1 MRKRL
6 FSILTALCLCLT
18 LLPTAVLAENDGLA
32 KLGEA
37 AELSTDTPVAY
48 LIVKSSAQVQSWHY
62 TLASAVTEAMVQAN
76 KEEEVTIVLNG
87 ATKTISAEGAPA
99 ICSTQPIVLDLAK
112 HRVEGTIKVGSEDGQ
127 QTGSLKIIDES
138 ASGIYSGSGSIE
150 KVTVSS
156 GSRLTLD
163 GTVQTGIGTISH
175 DTNASIMLLS
185 GNIGAIGGA
194 TPNYT
199 SYLGAERAYYAYDS
213 GKMGGILTIAE
224 VEARMQNGVAVAVA
238 PCEHSKGTLSGR
250 DFTCTY
256 CGKKIK
262 NNDVVLTETD
272 GTMTLYPAG
281 KLRDALSAAR
291 SKFGCTVKLLTDI
304 TLPSGEGGLTVTG
317 KFVLDLN
324 GCTLTVGGGHALKPI
339 GSGTDIT
346 LLNTADAQA
355 TLVSTWTDARAF
367 SVDDGARL
375 QIGTPDGNSNIVFRV
390 NSSASGVY
398 PNVPAAEL
406 RTGTLDIY
414 GGKFRG
420 AGAGLYVYND
430 GVSRTVLNIHGG
442 TFQASNTDGCGLQ
455 IVNTCE
461 ASLSGGEYNKIS
473 TNGDVF
479 SYLADGSTFSTANS
493 GTGVIDRTNPGEA
506 LNGMVYVVPHTH
518 DFSTNAKCACGLSC
532 PHASVDTDTGIC
544 NDCKQQVSSVKL
556 TKGGK
561 VTMFNSLPAAVTEA
575 AKVENAGSTIALL
588 TDIDLNDSSLDIG
601 NPDCDF
607 IIDLNG
613 KALKTTGTLFNL
625 LYFGQTLTIINTANK
640 QAKIA
645 AAEAFDIGRVSS
657 VVNIG
662 QSSGHSSIRFD
673 LTETFVKYAEGNH
686 VNAPMTVNIYGG
698 EYRCTGD
705 YALNVSVPYAV
716 ADIKGGE
723 FTGKLG
729 GVYAAGSGKLTA
741 AGGKF
746 LTFDTEN
753 GYGLIV
759 NGSDA
764 QVALSGGE
772 YQGIQTDTRELSD
785 LLAGG
790 YGFKKENDSWLSTDE
805 LARSDIKKSVTVEK
819 AAISSLTVKINGE
832 EVTGDSYVGVI
843 GKAFSLSAVTVPA
856 ENDGVKWFQLSEGS
870 KNELTES
877 TFTPVSAAPVT
888 LRCEAQKDGY
898 TIFKDITVTAVDAVG
913 IAVQPTNA
921 SVTYGDTALPNELTG
936 LTTEFESGNTVS
948 AQWFVQ
954 SSDAKPD
961 IALTGPK
968 DLTSQTAYGEA
979 AFSHTLNA
987 GSYPVYC
994 KMTVSSGS
1002 IISTVTSNVV
1012 TLTVQPKTLKAQDLE
1027 YTGSTNTKV
1036 YDGTTSA
1043 PAGAGVSVRSGALV
1057 GSDTLNVTGT
1067 IVYDT
1072 KDVTATQLIFTPD
1085 AIENGN
1091 YRLPA
1096 GEVLTVPA
1104 GITPKILTEFDF
1116 SGIAV
1121 TKVYDGGT
1129 SIGTLTGTVGFNGK
1143 VNTDDI
1149 FIKATPGVYADEKVG
1164 QNKHVTLA
1172 LSLEGTNKANYTLSE
1187 EDKTHE
1193 FTAAS
1198 IMEADGSVTA
1208 PKRVDELRYNGK
1220 MQTIVTGGSSTTGEI
1235 QYRLGESGT
1244 YGTTLPQAK
1253 DAGSYTV
1260 YYKVV
1265 GDSNH
1270 KDVEEDFVTVEIKAA
1285 ELTVTAKDKN
1295 AYIGGK
1301 APDLSKPELNKD
1313 YTVDGL
1319 IGKDHLTKEPILA
1332 YDPAMPDMTKIGE
1345 AAKIIANGA
1354 DAGSNYSIT
1363 YAAGK
1368 LILSRRSSSSGS
1380 VTYPVNVPDKT
1391 ENGSVTVSPKNA
1403 SKGSTVTITV
1413 TPDSGY
1419 VLETISITDKNGNDL
1434 KLTNKGNGKY
1444 TFTMPGSKVEV
1455 KVTFMEDNSV
1465 LNFFYDVPNDA
1476 YYYEAVKWA
1485 AENGITGGVGNS
1497 LFAPNQPCTRAQIV
1511 TFLWRAAGSPVVNYL
1526 MSFTDVDESAYYAEA
1541 VRWAASTGI
1550 VTGLTETTFGANGV
1564 CTRAQAAAMIYRY
1577 AQAQGKGFT
1586 GAWMFL
1592 LPFTD
1597 VPEWAYESVAWCYM
1611 NGVTTGV
1618 SETSFAPGKD
1628 CTRAQIV
1635 TFLYRAYQGN

>member
-18 LLPTAVLAENDGLA
+18 LLPTAVLAESDGLA

-112 HRVEGTIKVGSEDGQ
+112 HRVEGTIKVGSEDSQ

-163 GTVQTGIGTISH
+163 GMVQTSIGTLSH
-175 DTNASIMLLS
+175 DTRASITLLS
-185 GNIGAIGGA
+185 GNIGAIRSA
-194 TPNYT
+194 TPDYA
-199 SYLGAERAYYAYDS
+199 SYLGTERAYYAYDS
-213 GKMGGILTIAE
+213 GKMGSILTGADAAE
-224 VEARMQNGVAVAVA
+224 RLQNGEAVAIA

-250 DFTCTY
+250 DFTCNY
-256 CGKKIK
+256 CRKVISD
-262 NNDVVLTETD
+262 NDVVLTAAD
-272 GTMTLYPAG
+272 GTMKFYTAD
-281 KLRDALSAAR
+281 KLRDALSSAQ
-291 SKFGCTVKLLTDI
+291 SKPNSTVKLLTNI
-304 TLPSGEGGLTVTG
+304 TSDAPFTITSGSFTLDLAGRNLTVTN
-317 KFVLDLN
+317 DAA
-324 GCTLTVGGGHALKPI
+324 LTIKG
-339 GSGTDIT
+339 
-346 LLNTADAQA
+346 NTTNVAICNSATSQQA
-355 TLVSTWTDARAF
+355 SVKATGNYAKAVC
-367 SVDDGARL
+367 VDDGAQVQL
-375 QIGTPDGNSNIVFRV
+375 GSATGGTILFTAQSPVAALANEVR
-390 NSSASGVY
+390 
-398 PNVPAAEL
+398 AAEL
-406 RTGTLDIY
+406 RDGTLTIFSGEFTGMKAGVCVASDGIHPPALTIS
-414 GGKFRG
+414 GGKFSATEANG
-420 AGAGLYVYND
+420 SGLYI
-430 GVSRTVLNIHGG
+430 LNGG
-442 TFQASNTDGCGLQ
+442 T
-455 IVNTCE
+455 V
-461 ASLSGGEYNKIS
+461 SLSGGEYHKIS

-479 SYLADGSTFSTANS
+479 SYLADNSTFSTTNDDN
-493 GTGVIDRTNPGEA
+493 GVIDRTNPVAA
-506 LNGMVYVVPHTH
+506 LNGKVYVVPHTH

-561 VTMFNSLPAAVTEA
+561 VTMFNSLPDAMTEA
-575 AKVENAGSTIALL
+575 AKYENAGSTVTLL
-588 TDIDLNDSSLDIG
+588 TDIDLHDGSLNIATS
-601 NPDCDF
+601 DCNF
-607 IIDLNG
+607 TIDLNG
-613 KALKTTGTLFNL
+613 KELKTTGTLFNL

-645 AAEAFDIGRVSS
+645 AAEAFDIGHVSS

-662 QSSGHSSIRFD
+662 QDSGHSSIRFD
-673 LTETFVKYAEGNH
+673 LTETFVKYAEGDH

-698 EYRCTGD
+698 EYCCTGN

-746 LTFDTEN
+746 LASEAEN
-753 GYGLIV
+753 GYGLTI

-790 YGFKKENDSWLSTDE
+790 YGFKKADNSWLSTDE
-805 LARSDIKKSVTVEK
+805 LTRSDIKGTVTVEE
-819 AAISSLTVKINGE
+819 AVVSSLTVKINGE

-843 GKAFSLSAVTVPA
+843 GKAFSLSAVTDPV
-856 ENDGVKWFQLSEGS
+856 ENVDVKWFQLSEES
-870 KNELTES
+870 KNALTES

-898 TIFKDITVTAVDAVG
+898 TIFKDIAVTAVVAVG
-913 IAVQPTNA
+913 IVMQPTNA
-921 SVTYGDTALPNELTG
+921 SVTYGDTALPNELTN

-954 SSDAKPD
+954 SSDAKTD

-994 KMTVSSGS
+994 KLTVSSGS
-1002 IISTVTSNVV
+1002 IISTVTSHVV
-1012 TLTVQPKTLKAQDLE
+1012 TLTVQPKVLTTQDLA
-1027 YTGSTNTKV
+1027 YTGSTTKN

-1043 PAGAGVSVRSGALV
+1043 PVGASVSVRSSALV

-1096 GEVLTVPA
+1096 DEVLTVPA
-1104 GITPKILTEFDF
+1104 GITPKMLTEFDF

-1143 VNTDDI
+1143 VSTDDI
-1149 FIKATPGVYADEKVG
+1149 FIKAISSMYADANVG
-1164 QNKHVTLA
+1164 TNKTVTLA
-1172 LSLEGTNKANYTLSE
+1172 LSLEGADKANYALADGE
-1187 EDKTHE
+1187 ETHE
-1193 FTAAS
+1193 FTNAS
-1198 IMEADGSVTA
+1198 ITEADGSVTD
-1208 PKRVDELRYNGK
+1208 PKQVDGLRYNGK
-1220 MQTIVTGGSSTTGEI
+1220 MQTLVTGGSSTTGEI
-1235 QYRLGESGT
+1235 WYRLGESGT
-1244 YGTTLPQAK
+1244 YGTALPQAK

-1270 KDVEEDFVTVEIKAA
+1270 KDVEEKCVTVEIKAA

-1332 YDPAMPDMTKIGE
+1332 YDPATPDMTKIGE

-1391 ENGSVTVSPKNA
+1391 ENGSVTVNPKNA
-1403 SKGSTVTITV
+1403 SKGSTVIITV

-1419 VLETISITDKNGNDL
+1419 VLETISVTDKNGNDL
-1434 KLTNKGNGKY
+1434 KLTDKGGGKY

-1455 KVTFMEDNSV
+1455 KATFMEDNSV
-1465 LNFFYDVPNDA
+1465 LNFFYDVSNDA

-1485 AENGITGGVGNS
+1485 VENGITGGVGNS

-1511 TFLWRAAGSPVVNYL
+1511 TFLWRAVGSPEPKNMSNFSDVPADSYYAKAVAWAVENGITTGTGDGKFSPDATCTRAQSVTFLFRASKASANGAPAFSDVVA
-1526 MSFTDVDESAYYAEA
+1526 TAYYAEA
-1541 VRWAASTGI
+1541 VKWATNNGI
-1550 VTGLTETTFGANGV
+1550 TNGIGDNLFGSDN
-1564 CTRAQAAAMIYRY
+1564 
-1577 AQAQGKGFT
+1577 
-1586 GAWMFL
+1586 
-1592 LPFTD
+1592 
-1597 VPEWAYESVAWCYM
+1597 
-1611 NGVTTGV
+1611 
-1618 SETSFAPGKD
+1618 D

-1635 TFLYRAYQGN
+1635 TFLYRMHQEN

>member
-1 MRKRL
+1 MKKR
-6 FSILTALCLCLT
+6 FFGILTALCLCLT
-18 LLPTAVLAENDGLA
+18 LLSTAVLAEDDGLV
-32 KLGEA
+32 KPGEA
-37 AELSTDTPVAY
+37 AELSTDTTVAY
-48 LIVKSSAQVQSWHY
+48 LIVKGSAQVQSLHY
-62 TLASAVTEAMVQAN
+62 TLASAVTKAMERAN
-76 KEEEVTIVLNG
+76 KGDEVTIVLDG
-87 ATKTISAEGAPA
+87 ATKTISAEGVPA

-112 HRVEGTIKVGSEDGQ
+112 HRVGGTIKVGSEDGQ

-150 KVTVSS
+150 KVTVHS
-156 GSRLTLD
+156 GSRLTLN
-163 GTVQTGIGTISH
+163 GTLQTSVGTISH
-175 DTNASIMLLS
+175 DADAIITLLS
-185 GNIGAIGGA
+185 GNIGAISSG

-199 SYLGAERAYYAYDS
+199 SYLGTERAYYAYDS
-213 GKMGGILTIAE
+213 GTKGSILTIAE
-224 VEARMQNGVAVAVA
+224 VKARLQNDEAVAVA

-250 DFTCTY
+250 DFTCAY
-256 CGKKIK
+256 CSKEIK

-272 GTMTLYPAG
+272 GTMTLYTAG
-281 KLRDALSAAR
+281 KLRDALSDAQSR
-291 SKFGCTVKLLTDI
+291 SGCTVELLTDI
-304 TLPSGEGGLTVTG
+304 KSGTPFTITSGSFTLDLAGCNLTVTN
-317 KFVLDLN
+317 DAA
-324 GCTLTVGGGHALKPI
+324 LTIKG
-339 GSGTDIT
+339 
-346 LLNTADAQA
+346 NTTNVAICNSATSQQA
-355 TLVSTWTDARAF
+355 SVKATGNYAKAVC
-367 SVDDGARL
+367 VDDGAQVQL
-375 QIGTPDGNSNIVFRV
+375 GSATGGNIHFIAQ
-390 NSSASGVY
+390 SSAAVLSNEVR
-398 PNVPAAEL
+398 AAEL
-406 RTGTLDIY
+406 RNGTLTIFGGEFSGMGAGMY
-414 GGKFRG
+414 VASNGNTPPTLSIHGGKFSATNG
-420 AGAGLYVYND
+420 SGLYIPN
-430 GVSRTVLNIHGG
+430 GG
-442 TFQASNTDGCGLQ
+442 TVT
-455 IVNTCE
+455 I
-461 ASLSGGEYNKIS
+461 SGGEYHKIS

-493 GTGVIDRTNPGEA
+493 GTGVIDRTNPGAA
-506 LNGMVYVVPHTH
+506 LNGTVYVVPHTH

-561 VTMFNSLPAAVTEA
+561 VTMFNSLPDAMSEA
-575 AKVENAGSTIALL
+575 AKYENAGSTVTLL
-588 TDIDLNDSSLDIG
+588 TDIDLHDGSLNIATS
-601 NPDCDF
+601 DCDF
-607 IIDLNG
+607 TIDLNG
-613 KALKTTGTLFNL
+613 KELKTTGTLFKL
-625 LYFGQTLTIINTANK
+625 PAYKQTLTIINTANT

-645 AAEAFDIGRVSS
+645 AAKAFDIGHVSS
-657 VVNIG
+657 VVNID
-662 QSSGHSSIRFD
+662 QDSRHSSIRFD
-673 LTETFVKYAEGNH
+673 LAETLVKYAEGDH
-686 VNAPMTVNIYGG
+686 VNAPMTLNIYGG
-698 EYRCTGD
+698 EYYCTGD

-716 ADIKGGE
+716 ADIKGGK

-729 GVYAAGSGKLTA
+729 GVYAAGGAKLTVS
-741 AGGKF
+741 GGKF
-746 LTFDTEN
+746 LAPDTGN
-753 GYGLIV
+753 GYGLTV

-772 YQGIQTDTRELSD
+772 YQGIQADTRKLSG
-785 LLAGG
+785 LLVGG
-790 YGFKKENDSWLSTDE
+790 YGFKKADDSWLSTDE
-805 LARSDIKKSVTVEK
+805 LARSNIKELVTVKE
-819 AAISSLTVKINGE
+819 AAISGLTVKINGE
-832 EVTGDSYVGVI
+832 EVTGDSYAGVI

-856 ENDGVKWFQLSEGS
+856 ENVGVKWFQLSEES
-870 KNELTES
+870 KNELTDC

-888 LRCEAQKDGY
+888 LRCEAKKDGY
-898 TIFKDITVTAVDAVG
+898 TIFKDITVTAVVAVG
-913 IAVQPTNA
+913 IVTQPTNA
-921 SVTYGDTALPNELTG
+921 SVIYGDTALPNELTN

-954 SSDAKPD
+954 SSDAKTD

-968 DLTSQTAYGEA
+968 DLTSQTAYGEV

-994 KMTVSSGS
+994 KLTVSSGS

-1012 TLTVQPKTLKAQDLE
+1012 ALTVQPKTLKAQDLE

-1043 PAGAGVSVRSGALV
+1043 PAGAGVSVRSSALV
-1057 GSDTLNVTGT
+1057 GGDTLNVTGT

-1072 KDVTATQLIFTPD
+1072 KDVTATNLTFTPD

-1091 YRLPA
+1091 YRLA
-1096 GEVLTVPA
+1096 ADEALTVPA
-1104 GITPKILTEFDF
+1104 GITPKMLTEFDF

-1143 VNTDDI
+1143 VSTDDI
-1149 FIKATPGVYADEKVG
+1149 FIKAIPSMYADANVG
-1164 QNKHVTLA
+1164 TNKTVTLA
-1172 LSLEGTNKANYTLSE
+1172 LSLEGADKANYALADGE
-1187 EDKTHE
+1187 ETHE
-1193 FTAAS
+1193 FTNAS
-1198 IMEADGSVTA
+1198 ITEADGSVIA

-1220 MQTIVTGGSSTTGEI
+1220 MQTLVTGGSSTTGEI
-1235 QYRLGESGT
+1235 WYRLGESGT

-1319 IGKDHLTKEPILA
+1319 IGEDHLIKAPVLS

-1391 ENGSVTVSPKNA
+1391 ENGSVTVNPKNA
-1403 SKGSTVTITV
+1403 SAGSTVTITV
-1413 TPDSGY
+1413 KPDSGY
-1419 VLETISITDKNGNDL
+1419 VLETISVTDKNGNDL
-1434 KLTNKGNGKY
+1434 KLTDKGNGKY
-1444 TFTMPGSKVEV
+1444 TFTMPTSKVEV
-1455 KVTFMEDNSV
+1455 KATFMEDNSV
-1465 LNFFYDVPNDA
+1465 LNFFYDVSNDA

-1511 TFLWRAAGSPVVNYL
+1511 TFLWRAAGSPEPKN
-1526 MSFTDVDESAYYAEA
+1526 MSNFSDVPADSYYAKAVAWAVENGITTGTGDGKFSPDATCTRAQSVTFLFRASKASANGAPAFSDVAATAYYAEA
-1541 VRWAASTGI
+1541 VKWATNNGI
-1550 VTGLTETTFGANGV
+1550 TNGIGDNLFGSDN
-1564 CTRAQAAAMIYRY
+1564 
-1577 AQAQGKGFT
+1577 
-1586 GAWMFL
+1586 
-1592 LPFTD
+1592 
-1597 VPEWAYESVAWCYM
+1597 
-1611 NGVTTGV
+1611 
-1618 SETSFAPGKD
+1618 D
-1628 CTRAQIV
+1628 CTRDQIV
-1635 TFLYRAYQGN
+1635 TFLYRMYQEN

>member
-1 MRKRL
+1 MKKR
-6 FSILTALCLCLT
+6 FFGILTALCLCLT
-18 LLPTAVLAENDGLA
+18 LLSTAVLAEDDGLV
-32 KLGEA
+32 KPGEA
-37 AELSTDTPVAY
+37 AELSTDTTVAY
-48 LIVKSSAQVQSWHY
+48 LIVKGSAQVQSLHY
-62 TLASAVTEAMVQAN
+62 TLASAVTKAMERAN
-76 KEEEVTIVLNG
+76 KGDEVTIVLDG
-87 ATKTISAEGAPA
+87 ATKTISAEGVPA

-112 HRVEGTIKVGSEDGQ
+112 HRVGGTIKVGSEDGQ

-150 KVTVSS
+150 KVTVHS
-156 GSRLTLD
+156 GSRLTLN
-163 GTVQTGIGTISH
+163 GTLQTSVGTISH
-175 DTNASIMLLS
+175 DADAIITLLS
-185 GNIGAIGGA
+185 GNIGAISSG

-199 SYLGAERAYYAYDS
+199 SYLGTERAYYAYDS
-213 GKMGGILTIAE
+213 GTKGSILTIAE
-224 VEARMQNGVAVAVA
+224 VKARLQNDEAVAVA

-250 DFTCTY
+250 DFTCAY
-256 CGKKIK
+256 CSKEIK

-272 GTMTLYPAG
+272 GTMTLYTAG
-281 KLRDALSAAR
+281 KLRDALSDAQSR
-291 SKFGCTVKLLTDI
+291 SGCTVELLTDI
-304 TLPSGEGGLTVTG
+304 KSGTPFTITSGSFTLDLAGCNLTVTN
-317 KFVLDLN
+317 DAA
-324 GCTLTVGGGHALKPI
+324 LTIKG
-339 GSGTDIT
+339 
-346 LLNTADAQA
+346 NTTNVAICNSATSQQA
-355 TLVSTWTDARAF
+355 SVKATGNYAKAVC
-367 SVDDGARL
+367 VDDGAQVQL
-375 QIGTPDGNSNIVFRV
+375 GSATGGNIHFIAQ
-390 NSSASGVY
+390 SSAAVLSNEVR
-398 PNVPAAEL
+398 AAEL
-406 RTGTLDIY
+406 RNGTLTIFGGEFSGMGAGMY
-414 GGKFRG
+414 VASNGNTPPTLSIHGGKFSATNG
-420 AGAGLYVYND
+420 SGLYIPN
-430 GVSRTVLNIHGG
+430 GG
-442 TFQASNTDGCGLQ
+442 TVT
-455 IVNTCE
+455 I
-461 ASLSGGEYNKIS
+461 SGGEYHKIS

-493 GTGVIDRTNPGEA
+493 GTGVIDRTNPGAA
-506 LNGMVYVVPHTH
+506 LNGTVYVVPHTH

-561 VTMFNSLPAAVTEA
+561 VTMFNSLPDAMSEA
-575 AKVENAGSTIALL
+575 AKYENAGSTVTLL
-588 TDIDLNDSSLDIG
+588 TDIDLHDGSLNIATS
-601 NPDCDF
+601 DCDF
-607 IIDLNG
+607 TIDLNG
-613 KALKTTGTLFNL
+613 KELKTTGTLFKL
-625 LYFGQTLTIINTANK
+625 PAYKQTLTIINTANT

-645 AAEAFDIGRVSS
+645 AAKAFDIGHVSS
-657 VVNIG
+657 VVNID
-662 QSSGHSSIRFD
+662 QDSRHSSIRFD
-673 LTETFVKYAEGNH
+673 LAETLVKYAEGDH
-686 VNAPMTVNIYGG
+686 VNAPMTLNIYGG
-698 EYRCTGD
+698 EYYCTGD

-716 ADIKGGE
+716 ADIKGGK

-729 GVYAAGSGKLTA
+729 GVYAAGGAKLTVS
-741 AGGKF
+741 GGKF
-746 LTFDTEN
+746 LAPDTGN
-753 GYGLIV
+753 GYGLTV

-772 YQGIQTDTRELSD
+772 YQGIQADTRKLSG
-785 LLAGG
+785 LLVGG
-790 YGFKKENDSWLSTDE
+790 YGFKKADDSWLSTDE
-805 LARSDIKKSVTVEK
+805 LARSNIKELVTVKE
-819 AAISSLTVKINGE
+819 AAISGLTVKINGE
-832 EVTGDSYVGVI
+832 EVTGDSYAGVI

-856 ENDGVKWFQLSEGS
+856 ENVGVKWFQLSEES
-870 KNELTES
+870 KNELTDC

-888 LRCEAQKDGY
+888 LRCEAKKDGY
-898 TIFKDITVTAVDAVG
+898 TIFKDITVTAVVAVG
-913 IAVQPTNA
+913 IVTQPTNA
-921 SVTYGDTALPNELTG
+921 SVIYGDTALPNELTN

-954 SSDAKPD
+954 SSDAKTD

-968 DLTSQTAYGEA
+968 DLTSQTAYGEV

-994 KMTVSSGS
+994 KLTVSSGS

-1012 TLTVQPKTLKAQDLE
+1012 ALTVQPKTLKAQDLE

-1043 PAGAGVSVRSGALV
+1043 PAGAGVSVRSSALV
-1057 GSDTLNVTGT
+1057 GGDTLNVTGT

-1072 KDVTATQLIFTPD
+1072 KDVTATNLTFTPD

-1091 YRLPA
+1091 YRLA
-1096 GEVLTVPA
+1096 ADEALTVPA
-1104 GITPKILTEFDF
+1104 GITPKMLTEFDF

-1143 VNTDDI
+1143 VSTDDI
-1149 FIKATPGVYADEKVG
+1149 FIKAIPSMYADANVG
-1164 QNKHVTLA
+1164 TNKTVTLA
-1172 LSLEGTNKANYTLSE
+1172 LSLEGADKANYALADGE
-1187 EDKTHE
+1187 ETHE
-1193 FTAAS
+1193 FTNAS
-1198 IMEADGSVTA
+1198 ITEADGSVIA

-1220 MQTIVTGGSSTTGEI
+1220 MQTLVTGGSSTTGEI
-1235 QYRLGESGT
+1235 WYRLGESGT

-1319 IGKDHLTKEPILA
+1319 IGEDHLIKAPVLS

-1391 ENGSVTVSPKNA
+1391 ENGSVTVNPKNA
-1403 SKGSTVTITV
+1403 SAGSTVTITV
-1413 TPDSGY
+1413 KPDSGY
-1419 VLETISITDKNGNDL
+1419 VLETISVTDKNGNDL
-1434 KLTNKGNGKY
+1434 KLTDKGNGKY

-1455 KVTFMEDNSV
+1455 KATFMEDNSV
-1465 LNFFYDVPNDA
+1465 LNFFYDVSNDA

-1511 TFLWRAAGSPVVNYL
+1511 TFLWRAAGSPEPKN
-1526 MSFTDVDESAYYAEA
+1526 MSNFSDVPADSYYAKAVAWAVENGITTGTGDGKFSPDATCTRAQSVTFLFRASKASANGAPAFSDVAATAYYAEA
-1541 VRWAASTGI
+1541 VKWATNNGI
-1550 VTGLTETTFGANGV
+1550 TNGIGDNLFGSDN
-1564 CTRAQAAAMIYRY
+1564 
-1577 AQAQGKGFT
+1577 
-1586 GAWMFL
+1586 
-1592 LPFTD
+1592 
-1597 VPEWAYESVAWCYM
+1597 
-1611 NGVTTGV
+1611 
-1618 SETSFAPGKD
+1618 D
-1628 CTRAQIV
+1628 CTRDQIV
-1635 TFLYRAYQGN
+1635 TFLYRMYQEN

>member
-6 FSILTALCLCLT
+6 LSILTALCLCLT
-18 LLPTAVLAENDGLA
+18 LLPTAVLAEDDGLA
-32 KLGEA
+32 EPGEVLA
-37 AELSTDTPVAY
+37 ASNGTNVAY
-48 LIVKSSAQVQSWHY
+48 LTLTGSAAIKSWHKTLEDAITAAM
-62 TLASAVTEAMVQAN
+62 TLANSEKADVDI
-76 KEEEVTIVLNG
+76 TINEQV
-87 ATKTISAEGAPA
+87 KTINVTGEPEIYSAHK
-99 ICSTQPIVLDLAK
+99 ITLDLHGCA
-112 HRVEGTIKVGSEDGQ
+112 VSGTISVGSTDGTQ
-127 QTGSLKIIDES
+127 KGTLEIKDNQTFG
-138 ASGIYSGSGSIE
+138 GRGSIE
-150 KVTVSS
+150 NVTVHTNSS
-156 GSRLTLD
+156 LTLD
-163 GTVQTGIGTISH
+163 GTVQTGIGTLSH
-175 DTNASIMLLS
+175 DTDARITLLS
-185 GNIGAIGGA
+185 GNISAVNSA
-194 TPNYT
+194 SVDYAA
-199 SYLGAERAYYAYDS
+199 YLGTERAYYAYDS
-213 GKMGGILTIAE
+213 GTKGSILTIAE
-224 VEARMQNGVAVAVA
+224 VKARLQNDEAVAVA

-250 DFTCTY
+250 DFTCAY
-256 CGKKIK
+256 CRKVTLDNG
-262 NNDVVLTETD
+262 VVLTETD
-272 GTMTLYPAG
+272 GMMTLYTAD
-281 KLRDALSAAR
+281 KLRDALSSAQ
-291 SKFGCTVKLLTDI
+291 SKPNSTVKLLTNI
-304 TLPSGEGGLTVTG
+304 TSDAPFTITSGSFTLDLAGCNLTVTNG
-317 KFVLDLN
+317 AALDI
-324 GCTLTVGGGHALKPI
+324 K
-339 GSGTDIT
+339 GSGTSVTIHNSANMKQAIVKATGNYAKAVHVDGGAHVELGSATGGTI
-346 LLNTADAQA
+346 LFTAQSPVAA
-355 TLVSTWTDARAF
+355 LANEVR
-367 SVDDGARL
+367 
-375 QIGTPDGNSNIVFRV
+375 
-390 NSSASGVY
+390 
-398 PNVPAAEL
+398 AAEL
-406 RTGTLDIY
+406 RDGTLTIFNGEFTGMSAGVY
-414 GGKFRG
+414 VAFSGSSTATPPTLVIHGGKFSATEATG
-420 AGAGLYVYND
+420 SGLYATN
-430 GVSRTVLNIHGG
+430 GG
-442 TFQASNTDGCGLQ
+442 T
-455 IVNTCE
+455 I
-461 ASLSGGEYNKIS
+461 SLSGGEYNKIS

-493 GTGVIDRTNPGEA
+493 GTGVIDRTNPGAA
-506 LNGMVYVVPHTH
+506 LNGTVYVVPHTH

-588 TDIDLNDSSLDIG
+588 TDIDLHDSALDIT
-601 NPDCDF
+601 NPNCDF

-613 KALKTTGTLFNL
+613 KTLKTTGTLFNL
-625 LYFGQTLTIINTANK
+625 LYFGQTLTIINTADT
-640 QAKIA
+640 QATLEATK
-645 AAEAFDIGRVSS
+645 AFDIGHVSS

-662 QSSGHSSIRFD
+662 QDSGHSSIRFD
-673 LTETFVKYAEGNH
+673 LTETLVKYAEGDH
-686 VNAPMTVNIYGG
+686 VNAPMKVNIYGG

-729 GVYAAGSGKLTA
+729 GVYAAGGAKLTVS
-741 AGGKF
+741 GGKF
-746 LTFDTEN
+746 HAPDTGN
-753 GYGLIV
+753 GYGLTV

-772 YQGIQTDTRELSD
+772 YQGIQADTRKLSG
-785 LLAGG
+785 LLVGG
-790 YGFKKENDSWLSTDE
+790 YGFKKADDSWLSTDE
-805 LARSDIKKSVTVEK
+805 LTRSDIKGTVTVEE
-819 AAISSLTVKINGE
+819 AVINSLTVKINGE

-843 GKAFSLSAVTVPA
+843 GKAFSLSAVTDPV
-856 ENDGVKWFQLSEGS
+856 ENVDVKWFQLSEES
-870 KNELTES
+870 KNALTES

-888 LRCEAQKDGY
+888 LRCEAKKDGY
-898 TIFKDITVTAVDAVG
+898 TIFKDITVTAVVTVG
-913 IAVQPTNA
+913 IVTQPTNA
-921 SVTYGDTALPNELTG
+921 SVTYGDTALPNELTN

-954 SSDAKPD
+954 SSDAEPD
-961 IALTGPK
+961 IALTGSK

-1002 IISTVTSNVV
+1002 ITSTVTSNVV

-1027 YTGSTNTKV
+1027 YTGNTNTKV

-1067 IVYDT
+1067 IVYDM
-1072 KDVTATQLIFTPD
+1072 KNVTATKLTFTPD

-1096 GEVLTVPA
+1096 DEVLTVSA
-1104 GITPKILTEFDF
+1104 GITPKMLTEFDF

-1143 VNTDDI
+1143 VSTDDI
-1149 FIKATPGVYADEKVG
+1149 FIKAIPSMYADANVG
-1164 QNKHVTLA
+1164 TNKTVTLA
-1172 LSLEGTNKANYTLSE
+1172 LSLEGGDSENYTLAK
-1187 EDKTHE
+1187 EDVTYE

-1198 IMEADGSVTA
+1198 ITKADGRVTA
-1208 PKRVDELRYNGK
+1208 PEQVDELRYNGK
-1220 MQTIVTGGSSTTGEI
+1220 MKTLVTGGSSTTGEI

-1295 AYIGGK
+1295 AYIGGI

-1313 YTVDGL
+1313 YVVDGL

-1345 AAKIIANGA
+1345 AAKIKANGA

-1363 YAAGK
+1363 YVAGK
-1368 LILSRRSSSSGS
+1368 LTLSRRSSSSGS

-1403 SKGSTVTITV
+1403 SKGDTVTVTV
-1413 TPDSGY
+1413 KSDSGY
-1419 VLETISITDKNGNDL
+1419 VLETISVTDKNGNDL
-1434 KLTNKGNGKY
+1434 KLTDKGNGKY

-1526 MSFTDVDESAYYAEA
+1526 MPFTDVDEGAYYAEA

-1550 VTGLTETTFGANGV
+1550 VTGLTETTFGTDSV
-1564 CTRAQAAAMIYRY
+1564 CTRAQAAAMIYRC

-1586 GAWMFL
+1586 GAWMFH

-1618 SETSFAPGKD
+1618 SETSFAPGND

-1635 TFLYRAYQGN
+1635 TFLWRAFSK

>member
-1 MRKRL
+1 M
-6 FSILTALCLCLT
+6 
-18 LLPTAVLAENDGLA
+18 
-32 KLGEA
+32 
-37 AELSTDTPVAY
+37 
-48 LIVKSSAQVQSWHY
+48 H
-62 TLASAVTEAMVQAN
+62 
-76 KEEEVTIVLNG
+76 
-87 ATKTISAEGAPA
+87 
-99 ICSTQPIVLDLAK
+99 
-112 HRVEGTIKVGSEDGQ
+112 
-127 QTGSLKIIDES
+127 
-138 ASGIYSGSGSIE
+138 SGSS
-150 KVTVSS
+150 
-156 GSRLTLD
+156 LTLD

-175 DTNASIMLLS
+175 DTNASITLLS
-185 GNIGAIGGA
+185 GNIGAINSG
-194 TPNYT
+194 TPDYT
-199 SYLGAERAYYAYDS
+199 TYLGTERAYYAYDS
-213 GKMGGILTIAE
+213 GTKGSILTIAE
-224 VEARMQNGVAVAVA
+224 VEARLQNDKAVAVA

-250 DFTCTY
+250 DFTCAY
-256 CGKKIK
+256 CGKATSD
-262 NNDVVLTETD
+262 NGVVLTETD
-272 GTMTLYPAG
+272 GMMTLYTAD
-281 KLRDALSAAR
+281 KLHNALSDAQSR
-291 SKFGCTVKLLTDI
+291 SGSTVKLLTNI
-304 TLPSGEGGLTVTG
+304 TSDTPFTITSGSFTLDLAGCKLTVTNG
-317 KFVLDLN
+317 AALDI
-324 GCTLTVGGGHALKPI
+324 K
-339 GSGTDIT
+339 GSGTNVTIRNSA
-346 LLNTADAQA
+346 NTQPASVEATGNYAKAVRVNGGAQVQLGSATGGNIRFTARSSAAVLADA
-355 TLVSTWTDARAF
+355 VR
-367 SVDDGARL
+367 
-375 QIGTPDGNSNIVFRV
+375 
-390 NSSASGVY
+390 
-398 PNVPAAEL
+398 AAEL
-406 RTGTLDIY
+406 RDGTLTIFSGEFTGMKAGVY
-414 GGKFRG
+414 VAFSGSSTATPPTLVIHNGKFSATETNG
-420 AGAGLYVYND
+420 KGLYVPN
-430 GVSRTVLNIHGG
+430 GG
-442 TFQASNTDGCGLQ
+442 TIA
-455 IVNTCE
+455 
-461 ASLSGGEYNKIS
+461 LSGGEYHKIS
-473 TNGDVF
+473 ASGDVF
-479 SYLADGSTFSTANS
+479 SYLADGCALSTTNDNS
-493 GTGVIDRTNPGEA
+493 GVIDRTNPGEA
-506 LNGMVYVVPHTH
+506 LNGTVYVVPHTH

-532 PHASVDTDTGIC
+532 PHAGVDESTGIC
-544 NDCKQQVSSVKL
+544 SDCHQRAGSVKL
-556 TKGGK
+556 TKGSK

-607 IIDLNG
+607 TIDLNG
-613 KALKTTGTLFNL
+613 KELKTTGTLFKL
-625 LYFGQTLTIINTANK
+625 PAYKQTLTIINTADT
-640 QAKIA
+640 QATLEATK
-645 AAEAFDIGRVSS
+645 AFDIGHVSS

-662 QSSGHSSIRFD
+662 QDSEHSSIRFD
-673 LTETFVKYAEGNH
+673 LAETLVKYAEGDH
-686 VNAPMTVNIYGG
+686 VNAPMTLNIYGG
-698 EYRCTGD
+698 EYYCTGD

-729 GVYAAGSGKLTA
+729 GVYAAGGAKLTVS
-741 AGGKF
+741 GGKF
-746 LTFDTEN
+746 LAPDTGN
-753 GYGLIV
+753 GYGLTV

-772 YQGIQTDTRELSD
+772 YHGIQADTRELSG

-790 YGFKKENDSWLSTDE
+790 YGFKKADNSWLSTDE
-805 LARSDIKKSVTVEK
+805 LTHSDIKGTVTVEE
-819 AAISSLTVKINGE
+819 AVISSLTVKINGE

-843 GKAFSLSAVTVPA
+843 GKAFSLSAVTDPV
-856 ENDGVKWFQLSEGS
+856 ENVDVKWFQLSEES
-870 KNELTES
+870 KNALTDR

-898 TIFKDITVTAVDAVG
+898 TIFKDITVTAVVAVG
-913 IAVQPTNA
+913 IVTQPTNA
-921 SVTYGDTALPNELTG
+921 SVTYGDTALPNELTD

-961 IALTGPK
+961 IALTESK
-968 DLTSQTAYGEA
+968 SLTSKAAYGEA

-994 KMTVSSGS
+994 KLTVSSGS
-1002 IISTVTSNVV
+1002 IISTVTSHVV
-1012 TLTVQPKTLKAQDLE
+1012 TLTVQPKVLTAQDLA
-1027 YTGSTNTKV
+1027 YTGGTAKN

-1043 PAGAGVSVRSGALV
+1043 PAGAGVSVRSSALV

-1096 GEVLTVPA
+1096 SEVLTVPA
-1104 GITPKILTEFDF
+1104 GITPKMLTEFDF

-1172 LSLEGTNKANYTLSE
+1172 LSLEGTDKANYTLSE
-1187 EDKTHE
+1187 EDKTYE

-1198 IMEADGSVTA
+1198 ITKADGRVTA
-1208 PKRVDELRYNGK
+1208 PEQVDELRYNGK
-1220 MQTIVTGGSSTTGEI
+1220 MQTLVTGGSSTTGEI

-1403 SKGSTVTITV
+1403 SKGDTVTITV
-1413 TPDSGY
+1413 KSDSGY
-1419 VLETISITDKNGNDL
+1419 VLETISVTDKNGNDL
-1434 KLTNKGNGKY
+1434 KLTDKGNGKY
-1444 TFTMPGSKVEV
+1444 TFTMPASKVEV
-1455 KVTFMEDNSV
+1455 KATFMEDNSV

-1476 YYYEAVKWA
+1476 YYFEAVKWA

-1511 TFLWRAAGSPVVNYL
+1511 TFLWRAAGSPEPKN
-1526 MSFTDVDESAYYAEA
+1526 MSNFSDVPADSYYAKAVAWAVENGITTGTGDGKFGPDATCTRAQSVTFLFRASKASANGAPAFSDVAATAYYAEA
-1541 VRWAASTGI
+1541 VKWATDNGI
-1550 VTGLTETTFGANGV
+1550 TNGIGDNLFGSDN
-1564 CTRAQAAAMIYRY
+1564 
-1577 AQAQGKGFT
+1577 
-1586 GAWMFL
+1586 
-1592 LPFTD
+1592 
-1597 VPEWAYESVAWCYM
+1597 
-1611 NGVTTGV
+1611 
-1618 SETSFAPGKD
+1618 D

-1635 TFLYRAYQGN
+1635 TFLYRMYQEN

>member
-6 FSILTALCLCLT
+6 LSILTALCLCLT
-18 LLPTAVLAENDGLA
+18 LLPTAALAEEEINTPAVTVISCSAWPEGGGEGFTDSGVENLFDGNPNTSWQWRYNGSNNPTWVQFETSEPISVARYTLSTGKTGGSPTFNPISWTLNA
-32 KLGEA
+32 SSDGEDWVQIASVTFGGLSSEPAQSSSFKVSPSFDKYKYFELRFTQCYGGRITLGEI
-37 AELSTDTPVAY
+37 ELEQSTCPHTNCEETV
-48 LIVKSSAQVQSWHY
+48 
-62 TLASAVTEAMVQAN
+62 TLPTCTKGGSTYRKCKTCHATQTTDFKPALGHDFGKDGVCTRSGCTAKRSDFQAVLKTAS
-76 KEEEVTIVLNG
+76 
-87 ATKTISAEGAPA
+87 
-99 ICSTQPIVLDLAK
+99 DL
-112 HRVEGTIKVGSEDGQ
+112 Q
-127 QTGSLKIIDES
+127 
-138 ASGIYSGSGSIE
+138 Y
-150 KVTVSS
+150 
-156 GSRLTLD
+156 
-163 GTVQTGIGTISH
+163 
-175 DTNASIMLLS
+175 
-185 GNIGAIGGA
+185 
-194 TPNYT
+194 YT
-199 SYLGAERAYYAYDS
+199 SVY
-213 GKMGGILTIAE
+213 
-224 VEARMQNGVAVAVA
+224 N
-238 PCEHSKGTLSGR
+238 
-250 DFTCTY
+250 
-256 CGKKIK
+256 
-262 NNDVVLTETD
+262 
-272 GTMTLYPAG
+272 
-281 KLRDALSAAR
+281 ALNAAQE
-291 SKFGCTVKLLTDI
+291 KTGCTVQMLSDAETNRI
-304 TLPSGEGGLTVTG
+304 TLSKGNFT
-317 KFVLDLN
+317 LDLN
-324 GCTLTVGGGHALKPI
+324 GYTLRASSDLTFLISDHAHVTLVNTDSSKQAQVLSNAHSPKAFEVTGTDAQLTIGTSAADSNIQFIAESSAVDQANVTGYGGEVRDGGTLTVYGGSFQGKNAGLRIYDNGIAQCSVNIYNGVFKA
-339 GSGTDIT
+339 TDI
-346 LLNTADAQA
+346 D
-355 TLVSTWTDARAF
+355 
-367 SVDDGARL
+367 
-375 QIGTPDGNSNIVFRV
+375 
-390 NSSASGVY
+390 
-398 PNVPAAEL
+398 
-406 RTGTLDIY
+406 
-414 GGKFRG
+414 
-420 AGAGLYVYND
+420 GAGLLMEN
-430 GVSRTVLNIHGG
+430 GG
-442 TFQASNTDGCGLQ
+442 SAKLY
-455 IVNTCE
+455 
-461 ASLSGGEYNKIS
+461 GGEFHGITPSGNRLDLLTDRSALS
-473 TNGDVF
+473 TTDSEGDIF
-479 SYLADGSTFSTANS
+479 DLSNSENSLA
-493 GTGVIDRTNPGEA
+493 GT
-506 LNGMVYVVPHTH
+506 VYAVPHTH
-518 DFSTNAKCACGLSC
+518 DFKASTSKCKCGLPCAHS
-532 PHASVDTDTGIC
+532 HIDTETGIC
-544 NDCKQQVSSVKL
+544 ASCGQLLKTARYTAKNGDITLYDTLQEAINEAQQIGAGVDHR
-556 TKGGK
+556 
-561 VTMFNSLPAAVTEA
+561 
-575 AKVENAGSTIALL
+575 GSTVALL
-588 TDIDLNDSSLDIG
+588 TDIDLHDSALDIT
-601 NPDCDF
+601 NPNCDF

-613 KALKTTGTLFNL
+613 KTLKTTGTLFNL

-645 AAEAFDIGRVSS
+645 AAEAFDIGHVSS

-662 QSSGHSSIRFD
+662 QDSGHSSIRFD
-673 LTETFVKYAEGNH
+673 LTETLVKYAEGDH
-686 VNAPMTVNIYGG
+686 VNAPMTVNIYVG
-698 EYRCTGD
+698 EYCCTGN

-746 LTFDTEN
+746 LASDAEN
-753 GYGLIV
+753 GYGLTI

-790 YGFKKENDSWLSTDE
+790 YGFKKADNSWLSTDE
-805 LARSDIKKSVTVEK
+805 LTRSDIKGTVTVEE
-819 AAISSLTVKINGE
+819 AVISSLTVKINGE

-843 GKAFSLSAVTVPA
+843 GKAFSLSAVTDPV
-856 ENDGVKWFQLSEGS
+856 ENVDVKWFQLSEES
-870 KNELTES
+870 KNALTES

-898 TIFKDITVTAVDAVG
+898 TIFKDITVTAVVAVG
-913 IAVQPTNA
+913 IVMQPTNA
-921 SVTYGDTALPNELTG
+921 SVTYGDTALPNELTN
-936 LTTEFESGNTVS
+936 LTTEFESSNTVS

-954 SSDAKPD
+954 SSDAKQD
-961 IALTGPK
+961 IALTK
-968 DLTSQTAYGEA
+968 SKSLTSKAAYGEA

-987 GSYPVYC
+987 GSYSVYC
-994 KMTVSSGS
+994 KMTIKSGS

-1091 YRLPA
+1091 YRLA
-1096 GEVLTVPA
+1096 ADEVLTVPA
-1104 GITPKILTEFDF
+1104 GITPKMLTEFDF

-1164 QNKHVTLA
+1164 QNKHVTLV
-1172 LSLEGTNKANYTLSE
+1172 LNLEGTDKANYTLSE

-1198 IMEADGSVTA
+1198 IMEADGSVIA

-1220 MQTIVTGGSSTTGEI
+1220 MQTLVIGGSSTTGEI
-1235 QYRLGESGT
+1235 WYRLGESGT
-1244 YGTTLPQAK
+1244 YGTALPQAK
-1253 DAGSYTV
+1253 DAGSYKV
-1260 YYKVV
+1260 YYKVI

-1270 KDVEEDFVTVEIKAA
+1270 KDVEEKFVTAEIKAA

-1313 YTVDGL
+1313 YVVDGL
-1319 IGKDHLTKEPILA
+1319 IGEDHLIKAPVLS
-1332 YDPAMPDMTKIGE
+1332 YDPAAPDMTKIGE
-1345 AAKIIANGA
+1345 AAKITANGA

-1363 YAAGK
+1363 YVAGK

-1391 ENGSVTVSPKNA
+1391 ENGTVSVSPKNA
-1403 SKGSTVTITV
+1403 SKGDTVTVTV
-1413 TPDSGY
+1413 KSDSGY
-1419 VLETISITDKNGNDL
+1419 VLETISVTDKNGNDL
-1434 KLTNKGNGKY
+1434 KLTDKGNGKY
-1444 TFTMPGSKVEV
+1444 TFTMPGSKVEI

-1476 YYYEAVKWA
+1476 YYYEAIKWA
-1485 AENGITGGVGNS
+1485 AENGVTGGIGNG
-1497 LFAPNQPCTRAQIV
+1497 LFGPNQPCTRAQIV

-1526 MSFTDVDESAYYAEA
+1526 MPFTDVDEGAYYAEA
-1541 VRWAASTGI
+1541 VRWAASCGI
-1550 VTGLTETTFGANGV
+1550 VTGLTEMTFGTDSV
-1564 CTRAQAAAMIYRY
+1564 CTRAQAAAMIYRC

-1586 GAWMFL
+1586 GAWMFR

-1597 VPEWAYESVAWCYM
+1597 VPEWAYEPVAWCYM

-1618 SETSFAPGKD
+1618 SETSFAPGNA

-1635 TFLYRAYQGN
+1635 TFLWRAFGK

>member
-6 FSILTALCLCLT
+6 FSILTALCPCLT
-18 LLPTAVLAENDGLA
+18 LLPTAVLAESDGLA

-163 GTVQTGIGTISH
+163 GMVQTSIGTLSH
-175 DTNASIMLLS
+175 DTRASITLLS
-185 GNIGAIGGA
+185 GNIGAIRSA
-194 TPNYT
+194 TPDYA
-199 SYLGAERAYYAYDS
+199 SYLGTERAYYAYDS
-213 GKMGGILTIAE
+213 GKMGSILTGADAAE
-224 VEARMQNGVAVAVA
+224 RLQNGEAVAIA

-250 DFTCTY
+250 DFTCNY
-256 CGKKIK
+256 CRKVISD
-262 NNDVVLTETD
+262 NDVVLTAAD
-272 GTMTLYPAG
+272 GTMKFYTAD
-281 KLRDALSAAR
+281 KLRDALSSAQ
-291 SKFGCTVKLLTDI
+291 SKPNSTVKLLTNI
-304 TLPSGEGGLTVTG
+304 TSDAPFTITSGSFTLDLAGRNLTVTN
-317 KFVLDLN
+317 DAA
-324 GCTLTVGGGHALKPI
+324 LTIKG
-339 GSGTDIT
+339 
-346 LLNTADAQA
+346 NTTNVAICNSATSQQA
-355 TLVSTWTDARAF
+355 SVKATGNYAKAVC
-367 SVDDGARL
+367 VDDGAQVQL
-375 QIGTPDGNSNIVFRV
+375 GSATGGNISFIAQ
-390 NSSASGVY
+390 SSVAVELVGE
-398 PNVPAAEL
+398 VPAAEL
-406 RTGTLDIY
+406 RDGTLTIFSGEFMGKSAGVY
-414 GGKFRG
+414 VASNGIHPPTLVIHGGKFSATNG
-420 AGAGLYVYND
+420 SGLYIPN
-430 GVSRTVLNIHGG
+430 GG
-442 TFQASNTDGCGLQ
+442 TVT
-455 IVNTCE
+455 I
-461 ASLSGGEYNKIS
+461 SGGKYHKIS

-493 GTGVIDRTNPGEA
+493 GTGVIDRTNPGNA
-506 LNGMVYVVPHTH
+506 LDGTIYVVSHTH
-518 DFSTNAKCACGLSC
+518 NFQTNAKCVCGLSC
-532 PHASVDTDTGIC
+532 PHTDVDTDTGIC
-544 NDCKQQVSSVKL
+544 NDCHQRAGSVKL
-556 TKGGK
+556 TKGSK

-723 FTGKLG
+723 FTGELG

-790 YGFKKENDSWLSTDE
+790 YGFKKADNSWLSTDE
-805 LARSDIKKSVTVEK
+805 LTRSNIKESVTVKE

-832 EVTGDSYVGVI
+832 EVTGDPYVGVI
-843 GKAFSLSAVTVPA
+843 GKAFSLSAVTDPV
-856 ENDGVKWFQLSEGS
+856 ENVDVKWFQLSEES
-870 KNELTES
+870 KNELTDR

-888 LRCEAQKDGY
+888 LRCEAKKDGY
-898 TIFKDITVTAVDAVG
+898 TIFKDITVTAVVAVG
-913 IAVQPTNA
+913 IVTQPTNA
-921 SVTYGDTALPNELTG
+921 SVTYGDTALPNELTN

-954 SSDAKPD
+954 SSDAEPD
-961 IALTGPK
+961 IALTESK
-968 DLTSQTAYGEA
+968 SLTSKATYGEA

-994 KMTVSSGS
+994 KLTVSSGS

-1012 TLTVQPKTLKAQDLE
+1012 ALTVQPKTLKAQDLE

-1043 PAGAGVSVRSGALV
+1043 PAGAGVSVRSSALV
-1057 GSDTLNVTGT
+1057 GGDTLNVTGT

-1072 KDVTATQLIFTPD
+1072 KNVTATKLTFTPD

-1091 YRLPA
+1091 YRLA
-1096 GEVLTVPA
+1096 ADEVLTVPA
-1104 GITPKILTEFDF
+1104 GITPKMLTEFDF

-1149 FIKATPGVYADEKVG
+1149 FIKAIPSMYADANVG
-1164 QNKHVTLA
+1164 TNKTVTLA
-1172 LSLEGTNKANYTLSE
+1172 LSLEGGDSENYTLAK
-1187 EDKTHE
+1187 EDATYE

-1198 IMEADGSVTA
+1198 ITKADGRVTA

-1220 MQTIVTGGSSTTGEI
+1220 MQTLVTGGSSTTGEI

-1391 ENGSVTVSPKNA
+1391 ENGSVTVNPKNA
-1403 SKGSTVTITV
+1403 SAGSTVTITV
-1413 TPDSGY
+1413 KPDSGY
-1419 VLETISITDKNGNDL
+1419 VLETISVTDKNGNDL
-1434 KLTNKGNGKY
+1434 KLTDKGNGKY

-1455 KVTFMEDNSV
+1455 KATFMEDNSV
-1465 LNFFYDVPNDA
+1465 LNFFYDVSNDA

-1511 TFLWRAAGSPVVNYL
+1511 TFLWRAAGSPEPKN
-1526 MSFTDVDESAYYAEA
+1526 MSNFSDVPADSYYAKAVAWAVENGITTGTGDGKFSPDATCTRAQSVTFLFRASKASANGAPAFSDVAATAYYAEA
-1541 VRWAASTGI
+1541 VKWATNNGI
-1550 VTGLTETTFGANGV
+1550 TNGIGDNLFGSDN
-1564 CTRAQAAAMIYRY
+1564 
-1577 AQAQGKGFT
+1577 
-1586 GAWMFL
+1586 
-1592 LPFTD
+1592 
-1597 VPEWAYESVAWCYM
+1597 
-1611 NGVTTGV
+1611 
-1618 SETSFAPGKD
+1618 D
-1628 CTRAQIV
+1628 CTRDQIV
-1635 TFLYRAYQGN
+1635 TFLYRMYQEN

>member
-1 MRKRL
+1 MKKRFL
-6 FSILTALCLCLT
+6 SILTALALCLT
-18 LLPTAVLAENDGLA
+18 LLPTAALAEEEINTAAVKVISYSVWPENGKWYSDSSAESLFDGDSTTSWDWELNNNSSRVRFETSERISLVNYTLSTGETWNRSDFNPVSWTLNA
-32 KLGEA
+32 SNNGEDWVQIHSVTDGGLSTTPAQKKIFTVSPLIDKYSYYEFVFTVRSGGHITLGEI
-37 AELSTDTPVAY
+37 ELEQSTCPHTDCEETV
-48 LIVKSSAQVQSWHY
+48 
-62 TLASAVTEAMVQAN
+62 TLPTCTKGGSTYRKCKACH
-76 KEEEVTIVLNG
+76 
-87 ATKTISAEGAPA
+87 ATQTTDFKPA
-99 ICSTQPIVLDLAK
+99 LG
-112 HRVEGTIKVGSEDGQ
+112 HNFGEDGVCTRSDCTAERSDFQ
-127 QTGSLKIIDES
+127 AVLKT
-138 ASGIYSGSGSIE
+138 ASDLQY
-150 KVTVSS
+150 
-156 GSRLTLD
+156 
-163 GTVQTGIGTISH
+163 
-175 DTNASIMLLS
+175 
-185 GNIGAIGGA
+185 
-194 TPNYT
+194 YT
-199 SYLGAERAYYAYDS
+199 SVY
-213 GKMGGILTIAE
+213 
-224 VEARMQNGVAVAVA
+224 EALNAAQ
-238 PCEHSKGTLSGR
+238 E
-250 DFTCTY
+250 
-256 CGKKIK
+256 KI
-262 NNDVVLTETD
+262 
-272 GTMTLYPAG
+272 
-281 KLRDALSAAR
+281 
-291 SKFGCTVKLLTDI
+291 GCTVQMLSDAETNLI
-304 TLPSGEGGLTVTG
+304 TLSKGNFT
-317 KFVLDLN
+317 LDLN
-324 GCTLTVGGGHALKPI
+324 GYTLRASGNLTFLISNHAHVTLVNTDSSKQAQVLSNAYSPKAFEVT
-339 GSGTDIT
+339 GTDAQLTIGT
-346 LLNTADAQA
+346 NTAD
-355 TLVSTWTDARAF
+355 
-367 SVDDGARL
+367 
-375 QIGTPDGNSNIVFRV
+375 SNIQFIAK
-390 NSSASGVY
+390 SSAVDQSAATGYGGEVRDGGMLTVY
-398 PNVPAAEL
+398 GGNFQGKNAGLRIYDNGIAQCNVN
-406 RTGTLDIY
+406 IY
-414 GGKFRG
+414 GGVFV
-420 AGAGLYVYND
+420 ATD
-430 GVSRTVLNIHGG
+430 GVGLLMENGG
-442 TFQASNTDGCGLQ
+442 SAKLY
-455 IVNTCE
+455 
-461 ASLSGGEYNKIS
+461 GGEFHGITPSGNRLDLLTDRSALS
-473 TNGDVF
+473 TTDSEGDIF
-479 SYLADGSTFSTANS
+479 DLSDSEKSLA
-493 GTGVIDRTNPGEA
+493 GT
-506 LNGMVYVVPHTH
+506 VYAVPHTH
-518 DFSTNAKCACGLSC
+518 DFKASTSKCKCGLPCAHS
-532 PHASVDTDTGIC
+532 HIDTETGIC
-544 NDCKQQVSSVKL
+544 ASCGQLLKTARYTAKNGDITLYDTLQEAINEAQQIGAGVDHR
-556 TKGGK
+556 
-561 VTMFNSLPAAVTEA
+561 
-575 AKVENAGSTIALL
+575 GSTVALL
-588 TDIDLNDSSLDIG
+588 TDIDLHDSALDIT
-601 NPDCDF
+601 NPNCDF

-613 KALKTTGTLFNL
+613 KTLKTTGTLFQLPDYN
-625 LYFGQTLTIINTANK
+625 QTLTVINTANK

-645 AAEAFDIGRVSS
+645 AAEAFDIGHVSS

-662 QSSGHSSIRFD
+662 QSSGYSNIRFD
-673 LTETFVKYAEGNH
+673 LTDTLVKYTEVYHGSW
-686 VNAPMTVNIYGG
+686 PMTVNIYGG
-698 EYRCTGD
+698 EYCCTGD

-790 YGFKKENDSWLSTDE
+790 YGFKKADNSWLSTDE
-805 LARSDIKKSVTVEK
+805 LARSNIKESVTVKE

-832 EVTGDSYVGVI
+832 EVTGDSYTGVI
-843 GKAFSLSAVTVPA
+843 GKAISLSAVTVPA
-856 ENDGVKWFQLSEGS
+856 ENDGVKWFQLSEES
-870 KNELTES
+870 KNALTDR

-888 LRCEAQKDGY
+888 LRCEVQKNGY
-898 TIFKDITVTAVDAVG
+898 TIFKDITVTAVVAVG
-913 IAVQPTNA
+913 IVTQPTNA
-921 SVTYGDTALPNELTG
+921 SVTYGDTALPNELTD

-961 IALTGPK
+961 IALTESK
-968 DLTSQTAYGEA
+968 SLTSKAAYGGA

-994 KMTVSSGS
+994 KMTIKSGS

-1043 PAGAGVSVRSGALV
+1043 PAGAGVSVRSSALV
-1057 GSDTLNVTGT
+1057 GGDTLNVTGT

-1072 KDVTATQLIFTPD
+1072 KNVTATQLIFTPD

-1104 GITPKILTEFDF
+1104 GITPKMLTEFDF

-1164 QNKHVTLA
+1164 QNKHVTLV
-1172 LSLEGTNKANYTLSE
+1172 LSLEGTDKANYTLSE

-1198 IMEADGSVTA
+1198 IMEADGSVIA
-1208 PKRVDELRYNGK
+1208 PKRVDGLRYNGK
-1220 MQTIVTGGSSTTGEI
+1220 MQTLVTGGSSTTGEI

-1253 DAGSYTV
+1253 DAGSYKV
-1260 YYKVV
+1260 YYKVI

-1270 KDVEEDFVTVEIKAA
+1270 KDVEEKFVTVEIKAA
-1285 ELTVTAKDKN
+1285 ELAVTAKDKN

-1301 APDLSKPELNKD
+1301 TPDLSKPELNKD

-1332 YDPAMPDMTKIGE
+1332 YDPATPDMTKIGE
-1345 AAKIIANGA
+1345 AAKITANGA

-1363 YAAGK
+1363 YVAGK
-1368 LILSRRSSSSGS
+1368 LTLSRRSSSSGS

-1403 SKGSTVTITV
+1403 SAGSTVTITV
-1413 TPDSGY
+1413 KPDSGY
-1419 VLETISITDKNGNDL
+1419 VLETISVTDKNGNAL

-1444 TFTMPGSKVEV
+1444 TFTMPGSKVEIN
-1455 KVTFMEDNSV
+1455 VTFMEDNSV

-1485 AENGITGGVGNS
+1485 VENGITGGVGNS

-1511 TFLWRAAGSPVVNYL
+1511 TFLWRAAGSPEPKN
-1526 MSFTDVDESAYYAEA
+1526 MSNFSDVPADSYYAKAVAWAVENGITTGMGDGKFSPDATCTRAQSVTFLFRASKASANGAPAFSDVAATAYYAEA
-1541 VRWAASTGI
+1541 VKWATDNGI
-1550 VTGLTETTFGANGV
+1550 TNGIGDNLFGSDN
-1564 CTRAQAAAMIYRY
+1564 
-1577 AQAQGKGFT
+1577 
-1586 GAWMFL
+1586 
-1592 LPFTD
+1592 
-1597 VPEWAYESVAWCYM
+1597 
-1611 NGVTTGV
+1611 
-1618 SETSFAPGKD
+1618 D

-1635 TFLYRAYQGN
+1635 TFLYRMYQEN